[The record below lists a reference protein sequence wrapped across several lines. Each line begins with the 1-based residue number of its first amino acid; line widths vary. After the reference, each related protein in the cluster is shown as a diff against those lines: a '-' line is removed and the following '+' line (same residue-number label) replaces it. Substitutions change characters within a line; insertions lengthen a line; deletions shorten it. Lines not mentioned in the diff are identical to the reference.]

1 MQTYLVGSI
10 NKSNMASL
18 KTATLFAALK
28 DAGVTNVEIRY
39 DGGGDSGQ
47 VEDVEFYGDNID
59 SSALNDKFEGNLQDL
74 GYYILEQ
81 HYNWDWYNND
91 GGYGTIN
98 IELIDEPVILIDG
111 YVRSVTDA
119 HDSVNLTDINWEE

>member
-1 MQTYLVGSI
+1 
-10 NKSNMASL
+10 MASL

-28 DAGVTNVEIRY
+28 DAGVTSVEIRY

-119 HDSVNLTDINWEE
+119 HDSVNITDINWEE

>member
-1 MQTYLVGSI
+1 
-10 NKSNMASL
+10 MASL
-18 KTATLFAALK
+18 RTMTLFAALK

-59 SSALNDKFEGNLQDL
+59 SSALNDKFEGDLQDL
-74 GYYILEQ
+74 ATHILEQ

-91 GGYGTIN
+91 GGYGDIR
-98 IELIDEPVILIDG
+98 IDLEGDTPEISIDG

-119 HDSVNLTDINWEE
+119 HASVDLVDINWGEGNGWGS